1 MKTLYI
7 ILMFACAF
15 IALYEQSLAKPNV
28 YIMVGAI
35 IVFMLGMMR
44 LMNSVP
50 SKYQQKDDEDEV

>member
-1 MKTLYI
+1 
-7 ILMFACAF
+7 MFACAF

-50 SKYQQKDDEDEV
+50 SKYQKKDDEDEV

>member
-1 MKTLYI
+1 
-7 ILMFACAF
+7 MFACAF

-44 LMNSVP
+44 LMNKVP
-50 SKYQQKDDEDEV
+50 SKYQPKDDDDEV